1 MAAAWENIKVDGSNM
16 RAYVSAPDGSAKV
29 PGIVVVQ
36 GQSGVDDFVEF
47 SNMVAGRGYVAVA
60 PDMFHRDGPD
70 CKDDGPTRRGRLRD
84 ATVIQDINAAVTYLK
99 NHRQVDPGKIGIV
112 GFCMGGRVVY
122 LMSSVNRDIK
132 AGVMYYG
139 SDPFSAWGEGLS
151 PFERSKD
158 IHCPIMGHFGANDKN
173 PSPDDMRKLDAELT
187 RLGKAHE
194 FFSYENAA
202 HAFANF
208 GSAGYREHA
217 ANASWPRTFDFF
229 AKHLKDS

>member
-1 MAAAWENIKVDGSNM
+1 MAAAWENIKVDGSDM
-16 RAYVSAPDGSAKV
+16 RAYVSAPAEFAKV

-84 ATVIQDINAAVTYLK
+84 ATVIQDIDAAVGFLK
-99 NHRQVDPGKIGIV
+99 NNSRVDFGKIGIV

-122 LMSSVNRDIK
+122 LMASVNRDIK
-132 AGVMYYG
+132 PGVMYYG
-139 SDPFSAWGEGLS
+139 SDPFSAWGDGPS
-151 PFERSKD
+151 PFARSKD

-173 PSPDDMRKLDAELT
+173 PSPDDMRKLDA
-187 RLGKAHE
+187 
-194 FFSYENAA
+194 
-202 HAFANF
+202 
-208 GSAGYREHA
+208 
-217 ANASWPRTFDFF
+217 
-229 AKHLKDS
+229 